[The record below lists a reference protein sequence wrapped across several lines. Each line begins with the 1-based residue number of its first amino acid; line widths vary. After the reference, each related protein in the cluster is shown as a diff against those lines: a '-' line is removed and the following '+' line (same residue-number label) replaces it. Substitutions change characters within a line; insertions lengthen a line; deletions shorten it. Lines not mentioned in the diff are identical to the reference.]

1 MTGSQIRTSALAKRN
16 QSDQVSLLL
25 RLSFRLFFLTWYI
38 AQKVQL
44 FFRKIAHTIL
54 TIHMPSLKCIHFLRF
69 PSFLFLTSLL
79 LLYKNIPCSLVILLF
94 YRIINGNRIWS
105 IKNCGWQPSLLWV
118 NKSKV
123 RKKSNCWNSILHVAI
138 PQVILELCQWSKVV

>member
-54 TIHMPSLKCIHFLRF
+54 TICHLWSASIFCAFPPSCSWLHCCCCIK
-69 PSFLFLTSLL
+69 T
-79 LLYKNIPCSLVILLF
+79 IPCSLVILLF

-105 IKNCGWQPSLLWV
+105 IKNCGWQPSLPWV

-123 RKKSNCWNSILHVAI
+123 RKKSYCWNSILHVAI